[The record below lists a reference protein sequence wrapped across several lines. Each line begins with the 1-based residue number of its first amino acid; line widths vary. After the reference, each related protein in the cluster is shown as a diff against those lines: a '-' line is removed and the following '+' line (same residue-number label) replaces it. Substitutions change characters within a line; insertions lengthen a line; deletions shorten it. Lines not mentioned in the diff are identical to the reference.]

1 MKNKLR
7 KIVVEDAIYYY
18 RITDNFQMETF
29 PSFIRMKIFSE
40 GYKTTPLLI
49 EFPSK
54 YDFYAGFPLKNG
66 VNLPN
71 LTTGTTECVN
81 IHQPK
86 YIQKFIL
93 LGKKYG
99 WTGNNVISTQNGIDY
114 LSELGYDVSSILSDE
129 SCKQL

>member
-1 MKNKLR
+1 MKSKLR
-7 KIVVEDAIYYY
+7 KIVVEEEVYYY

-29 PSFIRMKIFSE
+29 PSFIRIKIFSE
-40 GYKTTPLLI
+40 GCKTTPLLI

-54 YDFYAGFPLKNG
+54 YDLYAGFPLKNG
-66 VNLPN
+66 VDLPN
-71 LTTGTTECVN
+71 LLNNITECVN

-99 WTGNNVISTQNGIDY
+99 WKGNNVIPIQNGMDY
-114 LSELGYDVSSILSDE
+114 LSELGYDVSSICGNKI
-129 SCKQL
+129 CK

>member
-7 KIVVEDAIYYY
+7 KIVVEDIIYYY

-29 PSFIRMKIFSE
+29 PSFIRIKIFSE
-40 GYKTTPLLI
+40 GYKKTPLII

-54 YDFYAGFPLKNG
+54 YDSYAGFPLKNG

-71 LTTGTTECVN
+71 LFNNITECVN

-86 YIQKFIL
+86 YVQKFIL

-99 WTGNNVISTQNGIDY
+99 WTGNNIIPTQDGMDY
-114 LSELGYDVSSILSDE
+114 LSELGYDVSSIRDDE
-129 SCKQL
+129 RCK